1 MIDHAYNSANVN
13 ELDVLIERDK
23 AATAS
28 FPSLAVAGYDN
39 RGIIPVRV
47 SLDPQIIH
55 TFTEEY
61 RPDLPDRVTVIHGK
75 GYPIDGTSW
84 QAELYW
90 EEAPTE
96 REGKVPPFPTASVI
110 TARLAKFASGWVPEI
125 GNPKWTQ
132 LSSP

>member
-1 MIDHAYNSANVN
+1 MIDHDYNSANVN
-13 ELDVLIERDK
+13 ELDVLIEKDK

-61 RPDLPDRVTVIHGK
+61 RPDLPDSVTVIHGK
-75 GYPIDGTSW
+75 GYPINGTNC

-96 REGKVPPFPTASVI
+96 REGKVPPFPTASGI
-110 TARLAKFASGWVPEI
+110 TAHLAKFASGWVAEI
-125 GNPKWTQ
+125 GKPKWTQ